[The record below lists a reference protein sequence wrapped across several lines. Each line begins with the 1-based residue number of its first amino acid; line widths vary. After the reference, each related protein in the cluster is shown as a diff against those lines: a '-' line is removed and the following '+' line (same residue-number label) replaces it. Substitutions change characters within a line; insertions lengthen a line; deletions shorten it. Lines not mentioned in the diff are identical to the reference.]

1 MLQLLLQKRRILLL
15 IILPMTIA
23 GIYLYTKLPVN
34 MYPVMRKPTIMVRVP
49 HASYTAEDFHFEFSD
64 KIEDRLN
71 ALDNLDNMEATYSA
85 GRTQYKL
92 EFEWNT
98 DFKTAK
104 SDVESEMN
112 SLISS
117 LPDECENF
125 SVYSYRSSGSYMT
138 VAVYSSVIE
147 QKQLYDLVEPVLRG
161 RFSHV
166 KDAEEISVESVEI
179 LQAELYLRVTDML
192 TYGLTPEAVASAI
205 KSGYK
210 NISIGTFKE
219 NNNVY
224 NLRIKNGIDTVFD
237 IENIIIKVIGNKKVL
252 LKDIAD
258 VSVFYGLPSS
268 IYTINGERGV
278 IIYAEPK
285 EDGNIKQMADDIKA
299 ILEEAKKDLPDHIT
313 FYPLIDPSEFIDNA
327 IINVV
332 HSALLGAILAVFVI
346 LLFLGEW
353 RNTLIIVI
361 SIPITMIMSF
371 IMMYVFGVTVNLI
384 SLSGMTLAVGMVI
397 DSSIVI
403 MENIH
408 RHRLEHVG
416 KNFIQMILDAV
427 KEVRGSVIASTL
439 TSICVFF
446 PLSFTAPLSN
456 AILGDIARTVV
467 FALTASLFT
476 GLFVTPVLAYY
487 FYRNVPAT
495 QEATGLAKIS
505 QGLVNRLINIYEK
518 GLKFLLKSKVR
529 CVVAIIL
536 SCSILFMLL
545 IFIAPKITREI
556 IATPKSNRISIRCY
570 NNTIKDTEEFLD
582 AMQII
587 EQKIID
593 TLGDRLVSR
602 YTNIRGTNWAN
613 TIVVLPSS
621 KYLDNA
627 LDDLKDV
634 IQNDSEWEFNIAGW
648 DPSSLPLPRTY
659 GLHIQVSG
667 KDNLEIMHIMEKI
680 SDLVRK
686 ENLYRGTST
695 SPSIR
700 QSDEIMLLPRRNE
713 LEHFPTFSISKLA
726 SMIKILLNG
735 TQVIKVSENNQTLYI
750 YLEYP
755 EDEGRSIEDIMKY
768 QLPYE
773 NKAFPFSHFFDYEKR
788 RGVSEIRSDNGI
800 ETFNVYA
807 HMNRGTPD
815 YKKSEFEAIIK
826 QKIAEEI
833 ELPPGYTVNFVDTQK
848 VINEAVS
855 SLFST
860 IIISVILIYM
870 VLGIQF
876 NSLRIPI
883 IILTSIPLGLIGVIT
898 FLYSADSTISLN
910 SLLGTILLSGIVVN
924 NAIIIIDFYIFYRNK
939 YKTRQE
945 ALIMVGR
952 LRFTPIL
959 ITTMTTLL
967 GMLPIALAL
976 GDSTNI
982 VQPLGIAVCGG
993 LAVSTFLTLLL
1004 LPAILNLFPEK
1015 MIIKSYKN

>member
-1 MLQLLLQKRRILLL
+1 MLQLFLQRRRVLLL
-15 IILPMTIA
+15 IIVPLMAA

-34 MYPVMRKPTIMVRVP
+34 MYPVMRKPTIMVRLP
-49 HASYTAEDFHFEFSD
+49 HASYTAEDFHSEFSE

-71 ALDNLDNMEATYSA
+71 MIENLDNMEATYST
-85 GRTQYKL
+85 GRTQYRL

-104 SDVESEMN
+104 ADVESEIN
-112 SLISS
+112 SLLPS

-138 VAVYSSVIE
+138 IAVYSSVME
-147 QKQLYDLVEPVLRG
+147 QKQLYNLVEPILRG
-161 RFSHV
+161 RFSHI
-166 KDAEEISVESVEI
+166 KDAEEVTVENVEI
-179 LQAELYLRVTDML
+179 LKAELYLRVNDML
-192 TYGLTPEAVASAI
+192 TYGLTPETVASAI
-205 KSGYK
+205 KNGYR
-210 NISIGTFKE
+210 NISIGSFRE
-219 NNNVY
+219 NGNVY

-237 IENIIIKVIGNKKVL
+237 IENIVIKVIGNKKVL
-252 LKDIAD
+252 LKDVAD

-299 ILEEAKKDLPDHIT
+299 VLEEAKKDLPDHVT

-327 IINVV
+327 IMNVV
-332 HSALLGAILAVFVI
+332 QSALLGALLAFFVI

-353 RNTLIIVI
+353 RNTLIIII
-361 SIPITMIMSF
+361 SIPATMIMSF
-371 IMMYVFGVTVNLI
+371 IMMYIFGVTVNLI

-403 MENIH
+403 MENIN
-408 RHRLEHVG
+408 RHRLEYIG
-416 KNFIQMILDAV
+416 KDFTQMILDAV
-427 KEVRGSVIASTL
+427 KEVRSSVIASTL

-467 FALTASLFT
+467 FALTSSLFT
-476 GLFVTPVLAYY
+476 GLFVTPVLVYY
-487 FYRNVPAT
+487 LYRNIPAT
-495 QEATGLAKIS
+495 KKTSGMARFS
-505 QGLVNRLINIYEK
+505 NFLVNHLIAIYER

-529 CVVAIIL
+529 CVAAIVFACTTL
-536 SCSILFMLL
+536 SLLL
-545 IFIAPKITREI
+545 IFVFPKITREI

-570 NNTIKDTEEFLD
+570 NNTIKDTEEFLG
-582 AMQII
+582 AMQGV
-587 EQKIID
+587 EQKVID
-593 TLGDRLVSR
+593 TLGERLVSR

-613 TIVVLPSS
+613 IIVVLPSS
-621 KYLDNA
+621 KYLDDA

-634 IQNDSEWEFNIAGW
+634 IQNDNEWEFNIAGW
-648 DPSSLPLPRTY
+648 DPSELPLPRTY

-667 KDNLEIMHIMEKI
+667 TDNLEILHIMERI
-680 SDLVRK
+680 SDLIRK

-700 QSDEIMLLPRRNE
+700 QSNEIMLHPRRNE
-713 LEHFPTFSISKLA
+713 LEHFPNYSISKLA

-735 TQVIKVSENNQTLYI
+735 TQVIKVSENNQTLYV

-755 EDEGRSIEDIMKY
+755 EEAGRSIEDIMKY

-788 RGVSEIRSDNGI
+788 SGVSEIRSDNGT

-826 QKIAEEI
+826 QRIAEEI
-833 ELPPGYTVNFVDTQK
+833 ELPPGYTVNFLDTQQ

-860 IIISVILIYM
+860 IIICVILIYM

-898 FLYSADSTISLN
+898 FLFAAHSTISLN

-924 NAIIIIDFYIFYRNK
+924 NAIIIIDFYIAYRDK
-939 YKTRQE
+939 YETRQE
-945 ALIMVGR
+945 ALVMVGR

-993 LAVSTFLTLLL
+993 LAISTFLTLLL
-1004 LPAILNLFPEK
+1004 LPAILNLFPER

>member
-1 MLQLLLQKRRILLL
+1 MLNLLLQRRRIILL
-15 IILPMTIA
+15 ILMPLMVA

-34 MYPVMRKPTIMVRVP
+34 MYPVMRKPTIMVRLP
-49 HASYTAEDFHFEFSD
+49 HASYTAEDFHFEFSE
-64 KIEDRLN
+64 KIEERLN
-71 ALDNLDNMEATYSA
+71 SLDNLDNMEATYSA

-112 SLISS
+112 SLMAS

-138 VAVYSSVIE
+138 VAVYSSVME

-166 KDAEEISVESVEI
+166 KDAEEVTIENVEV
-179 LQAELYLRVTDML
+179 LQAELYLRVNDML
-192 TYGLTPEAVASAI
+192 TYGLTPETVASAI
-205 KSGYK
+205 KNGYK

-252 LKDIAD
+252 LKDVAD

-327 IINVV
+327 IMNVV
-332 HSALLGAILAVFVI
+332 QSALLGALLAVFVI

-361 SIPITMIMSF
+361 SIPVTMIMSF
-371 IMMYVFGVTVNLI
+371 VMMYIFGVTVNLI

-397 DSSIVI
+397 DSAIVV

-408 RHRLEHVG
+408 RHRLEYVG
-416 KNFIQMILDAV
+416 KDFLLMILDAV
-427 KEVRGSVIASTL
+427 SEVRGSVIASTL

-467 FALTASLFT
+467 FALTASIFT
-476 GLFVTPVLAYY
+476 GLVVTPVLAYY
-487 FYRNVPAT
+487 FYRNVPVT
-495 QEATGLAKIS
+495 EDVGGMAKFS
-505 QGLVNRLINIYEK
+505 QGLMNHLIRIYES
-518 GLKFLLKSKVR
+518 GLRFLLKSKTR
-529 CVVAIIL
+529 CVIAIVF
-536 SCSILFMLL
+536 SCLTLFLLL
-545 IFIAPKITREI
+545 IFVAPKITREI
-556 IATPKSNRISIRCY
+556 IANPKSNRISIRCS
-570 NNTIKDTEEFLD
+570 NNIIKDVEEFLD
-582 AMQII
+582 AIQVI
-587 EQKIID
+587 EQKAVD
-593 TLGDRLVSR
+593 VLGERLVSR

-613 TIVVLPSS
+613 IIIVLPSS
-621 KYLDNA
+621 KYLDDA

-634 IQNDSEWEFNIAGW
+634 IQNDSEWDFSIAGW

-667 KDNLEIMHIMEKI
+667 KDNLEIVHIMEKI
-680 SDLVRK
+680 SDVVK
-686 ENLYRGTST
+686 KANLYRGTST
-695 SPSIR
+695 SPSTR

-713 LEHFPTFSISKLA
+713 LEHFPEFSISKLA

-735 TQVIKVSENNQTLYI
+735 TQVIKVSENNQTLYV

-755 EDEGRSIEDIMKY
+755 EEAGRSIEDIMKY

-788 RGVSEIRSDNGI
+788 HGVSEIRSDNGV
-800 ETFNVYA
+800 ETFNIYA

-815 YKKSEFEAIIK
+815 YKKGEFEAIIK
-826 QKIAEEI
+826 QRIAEKI
-833 ELPPGYTVNFVDTQK
+833 ELPPGYSITFVDTQQ

-860 IIISVILIYM
+860 IIICVILIYM

-883 IILTSIPLGLIGVIT
+883 IILTSIPLGLIGVVT
-898 FLYSADSTISLN
+898 FLFMANSTISLN

-924 NAIIIIDFYIFYRNK
+924 NAIIIIDFYIAYRDK
-939 YKTRQE
+939 YQTRE
-945 ALIMVGR
+945 DALVMVGR

-1004 LPAILNLFPEK
+1004 LPAILNLFPEQI
-1015 MIIKSYKN
+1015 IIKKYKN

>member
-1 MLQLLLQKRRILLL
+1 MLQLFLQRRRVLLL
-15 IILPMTIA
+15 IIMPLMIA
-23 GIYLYTKLPVN
+23 GIYLYTKLPIN
-34 MYPVMRKPTIMVRVP
+34 MYPVMRKPTIMVRLP
-49 HASYTAEDFHFEFSD
+49 HASYTAEDFHSEFSE

-71 ALDNLDNMEATYSA
+71 MIENLSNMEATYSA
-85 GRTQYKL
+85 GQTQYRL
-92 EFEWNT
+92 EFDWNT

-104 SDVESEMN
+104 NDVTNEIN
-112 SLISS
+112 NLLPS

-138 VAVYSSVIE
+138 IAVYSSVME
-147 QKQLYDLVEPVLRG
+147 QKQLYNLIEPALRG

-166 KDAEEISVESVEI
+166 KDAEEITIENVEI
-179 LQAELYLRVTDML
+179 LKAELYLRINDML
-192 TYGLTPEAVASAI
+192 TYGLTPETVAAAI
-205 KSGYK
+205 RNGYR
-210 NISIGTFKE
+210 NISIGTFRE
-219 NNNVY
+219 NGSVY

-237 IENIIIKVIGNKKVL
+237 IENIVIKVIGNKKVL

-268 IYTINGERGV
+268 IYTINGERGI

-299 ILEEAKKDLPDHIT
+299 ILEETKKDLPDHVT
-313 FYPLIDPSEFIDNA
+313 FYPLIDPSEFINNA
-327 IINVV
+327 IMNVV
-332 HSALLGAILAVFVI
+332 QSALLGALLAVFVI

-353 RNTLIIVI
+353 RNTLIIVV
-361 SIPITMIMSF
+361 SIPMIMIMSF
-371 IMMYVFGVTVNLI
+371 VMMYIFGVTVNLI

-427 KEVRGSVIASTL
+427 SEVRGSVIASTL

-487 FYRNVPAT
+487 FYRNIPAT
-495 QEATGLAKIS
+495 HEAAGMAKFS
-505 QGLVNRLINIYEK
+505 RGLVQHLIGIYEK
-518 GLKFLLKSKVR
+518 CLKFLLKSKTR
-529 CVVAIIL
+529 CIAVIVFA
-536 SCSILFMLL
+536 CTALFSLL
-545 IFIAPKITREI
+545 IFVAPKITREI

-570 NNTIKDTEEFLD
+570 NNTIKDVEEFLD
-582 AMQII
+582 AMQGI
-587 EQKIID
+587 EQKVID
-593 TLGDRLVSR
+593 TLGERLVSR

-613 TIVVLPSS
+613 IIAVLPSS

-634 IQNDSEWEFNIAGW
+634 IQNDSEWEFNVVGW
-648 DPSSLPLPRTY
+648 DPSALPLPRTY
-659 GLHIQVSG
+659 GLHIQING
-667 KDNLEIMHIMEKI
+667 ADNLEILHIMEKI

-700 QSDEIMLLPRRNE
+700 QSNEIMLLPRRNE
-713 LEHFPTFSISKLA
+713 LEHFSDFSISKLA

-735 TQVIKVSENNQTLYI
+735 TQVIKVSENSQTLHV

-755 EDEGRSIEDIMKY
+755 KDEGRSIEDIMKY

-773 NKAFPFSHFFDYEKR
+773 NKALPFSHFFDYEKR
-788 RGVSEIRSDNGI
+788 QGISEIRSDNGN

-807 HMNRGTPD
+807 YMNRGVPD
-815 YKKSEFEAIIK
+815 YKKGEFEAIIK
-826 QKIAEEI
+826 QRIAEEI
-833 ELPPGYTVNFVDTQK
+833 KLPPGYTVTFLDTQQ

-860 IIISVILIYM
+860 IIICVILIYM
-870 VLGIQF
+870 VLGMQF

-883 IILTSIPLGLIGVIT
+883 IILTSIPLGLIGVIV
-898 FLYSADSTISLN
+898 FLFAAKSTISLN

-924 NAIIIIDFYIFYRNK
+924 NAIIIIDFYITYRDK
-939 YKTRQE
+939 YETRQE
-945 ALIMVGR
+945 ALIMVGK

-1015 MIIKSYKN
+1015 MIIKTHRN

>member
-138 VAVYSSVIE
+138 VAVYSSVE

-495 QEATGLAKIS
+495 QEAAGLAKIS

-529 CVVAIIL
+529 CVAAIIL

-621 KYLDNA
+621 KYLDDA

-634 IQNDSEWEFNIAGW
+634 IQNDSEWEFTIAGW

-713 LEHFPTFSISKLA
+713 LEHFPGFSISKLA

>member
-138 VAVYSSVIE
+138 VAVYSSVME

-529 CVVAIIL
+529 CVAAIIL

-621 KYLDNA
+621 KYLDDA

-713 LEHFPTFSISKLA
+713 LEHFPGFSISKLA

>member
-138 VAVYSSVIE
+138 VAVYSSVME

-529 CVVAIIL
+529 CVAAIIL

-621 KYLDNA
+621 KYLDDA

-826 QKIAEEI
+826 QKIDEEI
-833 ELPPGYTVNFVDTQK
+833 ELPPGYTVNFVDTQQ

>member
-529 CVVAIIL
+529 CVAAIIL
-536 SCSILFMLL
+536 SCSILFLLL

-621 KYLDNA
+621 KYLDDA

-826 QKIAEEI
+826 QKIDEEI

>member
-138 VAVYSSVIE
+138 VAVYSSVME

-602 YTNIRGTNWAN
+602 YTNI
-613 TIVVLPSS
+613 IVVLPSS
-621 KYLDNA
+621 KYLDDA

-713 LEHFPTFSISKLA
+713 LEHFPGFSISKLA

-898 FLYSADSTISLN
+898 FLYSAGSTISLN

>member
-1 MLQLLLQKRRILLL
+1 MLNLLLQRRRIILL
-15 IILPMTIA
+15 ILMPLMVA

-34 MYPVMRKPTIMVRVP
+34 MYPVMRKPTIMVRLP
-49 HASYTAEDFHFEFSD
+49 HASYTAEDFHFEFSE
-64 KIEDRLN
+64 KIEERLN
-71 ALDNLDNMEATYSA
+71 SLDNLDNMEATYSA

-112 SLISS
+112 SLMAS

-138 VAVYSSVIE
+138 VAVYSSVME

-166 KDAEEISVESVEI
+166 KDAEEVTIENVEV
-179 LQAELYLRVTDML
+179 LQAELYLRVNDML
-192 TYGLTPEAVASAI
+192 TYGLTPETVASAI
-205 KSGYK
+205 KNGYK

-252 LKDIAD
+252 LKDVAD

-285 EDGNIKQMADDIKA
+285 EDGNIKQMADDIKV

-327 IINVV
+327 IMNVV
-332 HSALLGAILAVFVI
+332 QSALLGALLAVFVI

-361 SIPITMIMSF
+361 SIPVTMIMSF
-371 IMMYVFGVTVNLI
+371 VMMYIFGVTVNLI

-397 DSSIVI
+397 DSAIVV

-408 RHRLEHVG
+408 RHRLEYVG
-416 KNFIQMILDAV
+416 KDFLLMILDAV
-427 KEVRGSVIASTL
+427 SEVRGSVIASTL

-467 FALTASLFT
+467 FALTASIFT
-476 GLFVTPVLAYY
+476 GLVVTPVLAYY
-487 FYRNVPAT
+487 FYRNVPVT
-495 QEATGLAKIS
+495 EDVGGMAKFS
-505 QGLVNRLINIYEK
+505 QGLMNHLIRIYES
-518 GLKFLLKSKVR
+518 GLRFLLKSKTR
-529 CVVAIIL
+529 CVIAIVF
-536 SCSILFMLL
+536 SCLTLFLLL
-545 IFIAPKITREI
+545 IFVAPKITREI
-556 IATPKSNRISIRCY
+556 IANPKSNRISIRCS
-570 NNTIKDTEEFLD
+570 NSIIKDIEEFLD
-582 AMQII
+582 AMQVI
-587 EQKIID
+587 EQKAVD
-593 TLGDRLVSR
+593 VLGERLVSR

-613 TIVVLPSS
+613 IIIVLPSS
-621 KYLDNA
+621 KYLDDA

-634 IQNDSEWEFNIAGW
+634 IQNDSEWDFSIAGW

-667 KDNLEIMHIMEKI
+667 KDNLEIVHIMEKI
-680 SDLVRK
+680 SDVVK
-686 ENLYRGTST
+686 KANLYRGTST
-695 SPSIR
+695 SPSTR

-713 LEHFPTFSISKLA
+713 LEHFPEFSISKLA

-735 TQVIKVSENNQTLYI
+735 TQVIKVSENNQTLYV

-755 EDEGRSIEDIMKY
+755 EEAGRSIEDIMKY

-788 RGVSEIRSDNGI
+788 HGVSEIRSDNGV
-800 ETFNVYA
+800 ETFNIYA

-815 YKKSEFEAIIK
+815 YKKGEFEAIIK
-826 QKIAEEI
+826 QRIAEEI
-833 ELPPGYTVNFVDTQK
+833 ELPPGYSITFVDTQQ

-860 IIISVILIYM
+860 IIICVILIYM

-883 IILTSIPLGLIGVIT
+883 IILTSIPLGLIGVVT
-898 FLYSADSTISLN
+898 FLFMANSTISLN

-924 NAIIIIDFYIFYRNK
+924 NAIIIIDFYIAYRDK
-939 YKTRQE
+939 YQTRE
-945 ALIMVGR
+945 DALVMVGR

-1004 LPAILNLFPEK
+1004 LPAILNLFPEQI
-1015 MIIKSYKN
+1015 IIKKYKN

>member
-138 VAVYSSVIE
+138 VAVYSSVME

-621 KYLDNA
+621 KYLDDA

-713 LEHFPTFSISKLA
+713 LEHFPGFSISKLA

>member
-1 MLQLLLQKRRILLL
+1 MLQLFLRRRRILLL
-15 IILPMTIA
+15 IIMPLMIA

-34 MYPVMRKPTIMVRVP
+34 MYPVMRKPTIMVRLP
-49 HASYTAEDFHFEFSD
+49 HASYTAEDFHSEFSE

-71 ALDNLDNMEATYSA
+71 IIENLSNMEATYSA
-85 GRTQYKL
+85 GQTQYRL
-92 EFEWNT
+92 EFDWST

-104 SDVESEMN
+104 NDVINEIN
-112 SLISS
+112 GLLPS

-138 VAVYSSVIE
+138 IAVYSSVME
-147 QKQLYDLVEPVLRG
+147 QKQLYNLIEPVLRG

-166 KDAEEISVESVEI
+166 KDAEEVTIENIEI
-179 LQAELYLRVTDML
+179 LKAELYLRITDML

-205 KSGYK
+205 RSGYR
-210 NISIGTFKE
+210 NISIGTFRE
-219 NNNVY
+219 NGSVY

-237 IENIIIKVIGNKKVL
+237 IENIVIKVIGNKKVL
-252 LKDIAD
+252 LKDVAD

-268 IYTINGERGV
+268 IYTINGERGI

-299 ILEEAKKDLPDHIT
+299 VLEEAKKELPDHIT
-313 FYPLIDPSEFIDNA
+313 FYPLIDPSEFINNA
-327 IINVV
+327 IMNVV
-332 HSALLGAILAVFVI
+332 QSALLGALLAVFVI

-361 SIPITMIMSF
+361 SIPMIMIISF
-371 IMMYVFGVTVNLI
+371 VMMYIFGVTVNLI

-408 RHRLEHVG
+408 RHRLEHIG
-416 KNFIQMILDAV
+416 KNFIHMILDAV
-427 KEVRGSVIASTL
+427 NEVRGSVIASTL

-487 FYRNVPAT
+487 FYRKVPASH
-495 QEATGLAKIS
+495 EAVGMAKFS
-505 QGLVNRLINIYEK
+505 RGLVQYLITIYEK
-518 GLKFLLKSKVR
+518 CLKFLLKSKVR
-529 CVVAIIL
+529 CVAAIVFA
-536 SCSILFMLL
+536 CTVLFYLL
-545 IFIAPKITREI
+545 IFAAPKITREI
-556 IATPKSNRISIRCY
+556 IATPKSNRISIRCS
-570 NNTIKDTEEFLD
+570 NNTIKDVEEFLD
-582 AMQII
+582 AMQGI
-587 EQKIID
+587 EQRVID
-593 TLGDRLVSR
+593 TLGERLVSR

-613 TIVVLPSS
+613 IIAVLPSS
-621 KYLDNA
+621 KYLDDA
-627 LDDLKDV
+627 LDDLKDA

-648 DPSSLPLPRTY
+648 DPSALPLPRTY
-659 GLHIQVSG
+659 GLHIQING
-667 KDNLEIMHIMEKI
+667 KDNLEILHIMEKI

-700 QSDEIMLLPRRNE
+700 QSNEIMLLPRRNE
-713 LEHFPTFSISKLA
+713 LEHFPDFSISKLA

-735 TQVIKVSENNQTLYI
+735 TQVIKVSESSQTLYV

-755 EDEGRSIEDIMKY
+755 EEEGRSIEDIMKY

-773 NKAFPFSHFFDYEKR
+773 NKALPFSHFFDYEKR
-788 RGVSEIRSDNGI
+788 QGVSEIRSDNGN

-807 HMNRGTPD
+807 YMNRGTPD

-826 QKIAEEI
+826 QRIAQEI
-833 ELPPGYTVNFVDTQK
+833 ELPPGYTVTFLDTQQ

-860 IIISVILIYM
+860 IIICVILIYM

-883 IILTSIPLGLIGVIT
+883 IILTSIPLGLIGVIA
-898 FLYSADSTISLN
+898 FLFAAKSTISLN

-924 NAIIIIDFYIFYRNK
+924 NAIIIIDFYIAYRDK
-939 YKTRQE
+939 YNTRQE
-945 ALIMVGR
+945 ALVMVGR

-1015 MIIKSYKN
+1015 MIIKTYKN

>member
-138 VAVYSSVIE
+138 VAVYSSVME

-621 KYLDNA
+621 KYLDDA

-713 LEHFPTFSISKLA
+713 LEHFPGFSISKLA

-898 FLYSADSTISLN
+898 FLYSAGSTISLN